1 MSNSITVSPSSDNS
15 LQGIG
20 FMIFMTACFSSLD
33 ASAKYISSELPLWMV
48 LWGRFVFHFLFI
60 AFFFLRTA
68 PKGIIYT
75 KNIKLQILRSTLIFC
90 AGVTFWAGLMYMP
103 LVECM
108 VILFTS
114 PLWVTV
120 LAVPLLGEKF
130 GLHRWGCVIVGLF
143 GVVIVIRPGIE
154 IIHWTAILPLCAAL
168 FYACLQI
175 ATRVLGQRDS
185 ALTTLFYS
193 SICGLIFSSIL
204 VIFLWESPSP
214 TQWLLL
220 MWLGFIGALGHYFM
234 IKAFEKAQASL
245 LAPFNY
251 ISLIWAALFG
261 FLLFG
266 DWPDGWTIFGAVI
279 IVSSGLY
286 QIRRETRTIA
296 VYNPIK

>member
-1 MSNSITVSPSSDNS
+1 MSNSLTVSPSSNNS

-48 LWGRFVFHFLFI
+48 LWGRYIFHFLFI
-60 AFFFLRTA
+60 TLFFVRTA
-68 PKGIIYT
+68 PKDIIYT
-75 KNIKLQILRSTLIFC
+75 KNIKLQILRSILMFC
-90 AGVTFWAGLMYMP
+90 AAVTFWGGLMYMP
-103 LVECM
+103 LVECV

-120 LAVPLLGEKF
+120 FAVLLLGEKF

-143 GVVIVIRPGIE
+143 SVVLVIRPGIG
-154 IIHWTAILPLCAAL
+154 IVHWAAILPLCAAF
-168 FYACLQI
+168 FYASFQI

-204 VIFLWESPSP
+204 VIFFWESPSP

-220 MWLGFIGALGHYFM
+220 MWLGFIGVLGHYFM
-234 IKAFEKAQASL
+234 IKAYEKAQASL
-245 LAPFNY
+245 LAPFDY
-251 ISLIWAALFG
+251 ISLIWAVLFG

-266 DWPDGWTIFGAVI
+266 DLPDAWTIFGAII

-286 QIRRETRTIA
+286 QIRREARTVA
-296 VYNPIK
+296 VYKPIK